1 MNERTNITD
10 KGYSYGGKDYVYE
23 TRVNPVTNVSY
34 QVAIEKPATTPTIQ
48 TTTAQRNA
56 DVQTQVKFDEIAKQK
71 GISTPSYSAVTPAGW
86 SSAVYGDPTK
96 PSTITSYQKPD
107 EVTTETKTVETV
119 QPWTINKDDSPEV
132 IASKNATKAILDSQQ
147 KMADEA
153 NAYFDQLKA
162 NAPLENQIVMDQ
174 IKAKYN
180 ATREKMK
187 QNQANLIGL
196 REKSGYATGGA
207 RYTQNQQ
214 SGIMANEVNNQ
225 LIQLSELDS
234 QEATAIME
242 ASQDR
247 KKGDWDALQ
256 SKMTILDKVND
267 NKVTALKNLNDL
279 VVKESKKVEA
289 EIKATKK
296 AKMLGYAN
304 IGAYAKGVAPAFAEE
319 SLSMNDT
326 QLDAFIKE
334 KATET
339 GIDETVLKSAIVEKR
354 NALKKKSS
362 TTKKGA
368 KPTIDTIDFDFGD
381 EVVIDNNGFIT
392 PKALQIMFSQ
402 ALAQGVPRSK
412 VIDSIKGK
420 LYFGDTKSQS
430 PSVLKTYGLT
440 PDEVKKLGVKY

>member
-10 KGYSYGGKDYVYE
+10 QGYSYGGKDYVYE
-23 TRVNPVTNVSY
+23 TRTNPVTNTPY
-34 QVAIEKPATTPTIQ
+34 QVALEKSVSKPTMQ

-71 GISTPSYSAVTPAGW
+71 GITTPSYSAVTTG
-86 SSAVYGDPTK
+86 VGTTTGTGTTEKPT
-96 PSTITSYQKPD
+96 
-107 EVTTETKTVETV
+107 EVKVETKTEEV
-119 QPWTINKDDSPEV
+119 QPWTINKDDAPEV
-132 IASKNATKAILDSQQ
+132 VASKNATKAIFESQQ

-187 QNQANLIGL
+187 QNQANLMGL

-242 ASQDR
+242 ASQAR
-247 KKGDWDALQ
+247 KKGDMDTLKAKLE
-256 SKMTILDKVND
+256 IFDKIND

-289 EIKATKK
+289 EIKATEK
-296 AKMLGYAN
+296 AKLLGYTN
-304 IGAYAKGVAPAFAEE
+304 VGAYAKGVAPAFAEE

-326 QLDAFIKE
+326 QLDAFVKE

-354 NALKKKSS
+354 NALKKKAT

-368 KPTIDTIDFDFGD
+368 KATIDTIDFDFGSEIVTD
-381 EVVIDNNGFIT
+381 PNGFIT

-402 ALAQGVPRSK
+402 ALAQGVTRDK

-420 LYFGDTKSQS
+420 LYFGDTKSQA
-430 PSVLKTYGLT
+430 PSVLKRYGLT
-440 PDEVKKLGVKY
+440 PDEVKGLGVKY

>member
-10 KGYSYGGKDYVYE
+10 QGYSYGGKDYVYE
-23 TRVNPVTNVSY
+23 TRTNPVTNTPY
-34 QVAIEKPATTPTIQ
+34 QVALEKTSTTPTIQ

-56 DVQTQVKFDEIAKQK
+56 DVQTQMKFDEIAKQK
-71 GISTPSYSAVTPAGW
+71 GITTPSYSATTTATTTGT
-86 SSAVYGDPTK
+86 GTTEKPTDVK
-96 PSTITSYQKPD
+96 
-107 EVTTETKTVETV
+107 VETKTEEV
-119 QPWTINKDDSPEV
+119 QPWTINKDDAPEV
-132 IASKNATKAILDSQQ
+132 VASKNATKAIFESQQ

-187 QNQANLIGL
+187 QNQANLMGL
-196 REKSGYATGGA
+196 REKSGYSTGGA

-225 LIQLSELDS
+225 LVQLSELDS

-242 ASQDR
+242 ASQAR

-267 NKVTALKNLNDL
+267 NKITALKNLNDL

-289 EIKATKK
+289 EIKATEK

-304 IGAYAKGVAPAFAEE
+304 VGAYAKGVAPAFAEE

-354 NALKKKSS
+354 NALKKKAS

-368 KPTIDTIDFDFGD
+368 KATIDTIDFDFGS
-381 EVVIDNNGFIT
+381 EVVVDPNGFIT

-402 ALAQGVPRSK
+402 ALSQGVTRDK

-420 LYFGDTKSQS
+420 LYFGDTKSQA
-430 PSVLKTYGLT
+430 PDVLKRYGLT

>member
-1 MNERTNITD
+1 MNERTNVTD
-10 KGYSYGGKDYVYE
+10 QGYSYGGKDYVYE
-23 TRVNPVTNVSY
+23 TRTNPVTNVPY
-34 QVAIEKPATTPTIQ
+34 QVAIEKSVSKPTMQ

-56 DVQTQVKFDEIAKQK
+56 DVQTQVKYDELAKQK
-71 GISTPSYSAVTPAGW
+71 GITTPSYSATTTGTTT
-86 SSAVYGDPTK
+86 GTGTTEKPT
-96 PSTITSYQKPD
+96 
-107 EVTTETKTVETV
+107 EVKVETKTEEV

-132 IASKNATKAILDSQQ
+132 VASKNATKAIFESQQ

-187 QNQANLIGL
+187 QNQANLMGL

-242 ASQDR
+242 ASQAR

-289 EIKATKK
+289 EIKATDK

-304 IGAYAKGVAPAFAEE
+304 IGAYAKGVAPAYAEE

-339 GIDETVLKSAIVEKR
+339 GIDETVLRSAILEKR
-354 NALKKKSS
+354 TALQKKATGKTSS
-362 TTKKGA
+362 KKA
-368 KPTIDTIDFDFGD
+368 TISNIDFDFKGETIKD
-381 EVVIDNNGFIT
+381 PNGFLT
-392 PKALQIMFSQ
+392 PNAVKIMFSQ
-402 ALAQGVPRSK
+402 AVANGIKRDD
-412 VIDSIKGK
+412 VIDAIKGSI
-420 LYFGDTKSQS
+420 YYGDTKSQMS
-430 PSVLKTYGLT
+430 QYLKSYGFS
-440 PDEVKKLGVKY
+440 PDEIQKFVK